1 MFRVYVRKGRY
12 YVYSEHL
19 QDYILKN
26 ATSDQVVQFFF
37 RMASTTRQLTKD
49 EEIRLET
56 TVLRI
61 LEGAQVVA

>member
-1 MFRVYVRKGRY
+1 MFRVHVRKGRY
-12 YVYSEHL
+12 YVFSEYLH
-19 QDYILKN
+19 DYILKN
-26 ATSDQVVQFFF
+26 ATSDQVVQFFY
-37 RMASTTRQLTKD
+37 RMASTTRQLTRE